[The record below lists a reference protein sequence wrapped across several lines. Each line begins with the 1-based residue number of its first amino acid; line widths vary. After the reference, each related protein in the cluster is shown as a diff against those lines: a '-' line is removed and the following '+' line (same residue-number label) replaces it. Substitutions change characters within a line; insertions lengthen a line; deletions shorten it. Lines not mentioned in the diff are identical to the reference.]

1 MAAVLRVG
9 FTPAGMQHDLEGVH
23 PARASAERQDSH
35 GAVRD
40 RAQVQAWI
48 SQRFVRGQLVEGGP
62 VHLREAHEQFHRD
75 PALAGL
81 EPGEGADRDTDQAE
95 TSSRLSCLC
104 FRKARSRGPMVSV
117 LASCPTDF
125 TADTLP

>member
-81 EPGEGADRDTDQAE
+81 EPGEGADRDTDQGRNLFQAQLPLL
-95 TSSRLSCLC
+95 SKGPQSRPDGLGPGVLS
-104 FRKARSRGPMVSV
+104 
-117 LASCPTDF
+117 D
-125 TADTLP
+125 